1 MTGLDSLLSPA
12 RVMYRVAATS
22 KKRIF
27 ELAAQNI
34 AHATLSLTEQQVYS
48 QLLAREKLGSTGL
61 GQGVAIPHCRVDGCG
76 TPVGCLITLE
86 TPVDFDAPDGQPV
99 DLLFVLLVPHE
110 ATQAHLDLLAEL
122 AGRFSSPDYCTALRQ
137 AQSAVALL
145 TCALDTDSPRVR
157 QAAH

>member
-12 RVMYRVAATS
+12 RVMCRVDATS

-34 AHATLSLTEQQVYS
+34 AHGDALLTEQQVYS

-61 GQGVAIPHCRVDGCG
+61 GQGVAIPHCRVDGCDA
-76 TPVGCLITLE
+76 PMGCLITLE

-99 DLLFVLLVPHE
+99 DLLFVLLVPPE

-122 AGRFSSPDYCTALRQ
+122 AGRFSGPDYCLGLRQ
-137 AQSAVALL
+137 AHSAGALL
-145 TCALDTDSPRVR
+145 SCALNTHSPAPRH
-157 QAAH
+157 AAH